1 MPVTETIIWQ
11 PQAGP
16 QVDLITCPC
25 FEIFFGGARGGGK
38 TDGMLG
44 EWIRHAEDHGENA
57 IGLMLRRE
65 RTQLIETIERSHNI
79 YGRLDGWVWK
89 EQDKMWRAP
98 NGARLRFAYLER
110 DADAEAY
117 QGHSYTRIY
126 IEELTNFPDPKPV
139 MKLMATLRSG
149 SGVPCG
155 FRATGNPGGPGHSWV
170 KTRYIDPAPQ
180 GYEILTE
187 TFKNPFTN
195 ESTTKQR
202 VFIPSKLN
210 QNKFLGADYVA
221 NLQMAGNE
229 ALVKAW
235 LEGDWS
241 VIEGAF
247 FDCWSH
253 AKHVVR
259 PFSLPDDWLRFR
271 SADWGSAAPFSV
283 GWWAVVADD
292 YRVADSGLLLPRGCL
307 VRYREWYGASGPNEG
322 LKLTAEEVARGIK
335 QREGQDKIAYGVLD
349 PAAFAVDGGPS
360 IAERMMKEGVSFRRA
375 DNKRVTQRGA
385 MGGWDQMRA
394 RLKGDADGRPM
405 LVVFETC
412 KDFIRTVPVLQHD
425 KDKPEDLDTSA
436 EDHAADEARY
446 GCMSRP
452 YIPRSVEEK
461 KPTELEVS
469 ILPNGWVKTNMN
481 VFDRVEAIR
490 KKREANR

>member
-1 MPVTETIIWQ
+1 MSIATETIIWQ
-11 PQAGP
+11 PQQGP
-16 QVDLITCPC
+16 QVDLITCPV
-25 FEIFFGGARGGGK
+25 FEVFFGGARGGGK

-44 EWIRHAEDHGENA
+44 EWIAHADRYGDGA
-57 IGLMLRRE
+57 IGLMIRRE
-65 RTQLIETIERSHNI
+65 RTQLIETIERSHQI
-79 YGRLDGWVWK
+79 FGRLEGWSWK
-89 EQDKMWRAP
+89 EQEKMWRSDK
-98 NGARLRFAYLER
+98 GARLRFAYLER

-149 SGVPCG
+149 AGVSTG

-170 KTRYIDPAPQ
+170 KTRYIDPAPM
-180 GYEILTE
+180 GYEVMTDK
-187 TFKNPFTN
+187 FKNPWSGETV
-195 ESTTKQR
+195 SRDR

-253 AKHVVR
+253 SRHVVR
-259 PFSLPDDWLRFR
+259 PFALPDDWLRFR
-271 SADWGSAAPFSV
+271 SMDWGSAAPFSV
-283 GWWAVVADD
+283 GWWAVVGDD
-292 YRVADSGLLLPRGCL
+292 TRTPCGLNLPRGAI
-307 VRYREWYGASGPNEG
+307 VRYREWYGASGPNLG
-322 LKLTAEEVARGIK
+322 LKLSAEEVARGIK
-335 QREGQDKIAYGVLD
+335 AREAGDKIAYGVLD

-360 IAERMMKEGVSFRRA
+360 IAQMMARESVVFRPA
-375 DNKRVTQRGA
+375 DNKRVSQKGA
-385 MGGWDQMRA
+385 LSGWDQMRA
-394 RLKGDADGRPM
+394 RMKGDEAGRPM
-405 LVVFETC
+405 LFVFETC

-425 KDKPEDLDTSA
+425 PDRPEDIDTDA
-436 EDHAADEARY
+436 EDHVADEARY

-452 YIPRSVEEK
+452 WIPR
-461 KPTELEVS
+461 KPEDIKPDRLDVQ
-469 ILPNGWVKTNMN
+469 ILPNGRVKMNMS
-481 VFDRVEAIR
+481 VFEIAEAKRR
-490 KKREANR
+490 KKLSA